1 MLNYIHDYR
10 RELDDAQRIAG
21 SVNEQNVSGAFAG
34 LLKAC
39 GREHKLILKPEYVFR
54 AKTGA
59 ALRADGVLLDR
70 LQLVHGW
77 WEAKDSKD
85 DLDQEIAIKLAKGY
99 PSDNIIFENTVH
111 AVLLQNGQE
120 SRRILLADDAGLT
133 KLLEQFF
140 AFRPPEVAQFEQ
152 AAAQFRQQLPTV
164 LKNLAD
170 LIDRREADNALFRE
184 KLDSFHALCVRAIGK
199 RVTRP
204 HVREMLIQHIL
215 TEQIFRDLFPTS
227 AFHQENHLA
236 RALSEVE
243 QVFLRGETRHNLLRY
258 MEPYYVAIRRAA
270 ANAVAATEKQEFLK
284 AVYEDFYTAYNPK
297 DADRMGIVYTPAEV
311 VRFII
316 KGCDTLARTHFQ
328 RGLTDPELDILDPCT
343 GTGTFIVELL
353 DYLRGDR
360 AALIR
365 KFAGEI
371 HANEISILPYYIAC
385 LNIEQTFADITGRWR
400 EFAGAC
406 FVDTLE
412 NWGFEKTYSGA
423 QGSLLGTI
431 TDENQH
437 RIQEQNA
444 RRIPV
449 IIGNPPYNANQQN
462 ENDNNKNVVA
472 QEADGRI
479 KATYLKASNAQKT
492 KLYDPY
498 VRFIRWATDRIG
510 EEGIIGFVTNRSF
523 IDKHTFDGFRKV
535 VAQEFQQ
542 IWLID
547 LKGDSRVSGEEA
559 KEQGGNIFNIRV
571 GVAILFFIRNPRLEG
586 CEIRYFSV
594 DNYLDALEKKR
605 FLASNPLQQ
614 LIRNGSFERIN
625 PSISGDWINQAKQDW
640 SNLLPIADKIVKNG
654 GSNQAIF
661 ELYSLGVVTNRDE
674 WVYDLSQDNVEN
686 KIRYLIDAYN
696 KNLQKKDNDYLQIKW
711 TRAVKNDLSKGV
723 KYQFSSQAIIKTI
736 YRPFSKNWLYYDRH
750 LNEMQYQLPSFFGI
764 SGKKENVVIFFSD
777 RDARSPYS
785 VLAANCIGD
794 LHLCATTDGFQCVGL
809 YRYKN
814 DEKIENITDWSLSR
828 FQDHYANPA
837 ITKLAIFHYVYA
849 VLHDPV
855 YRETYALNLKR
866 EFPRIPFYPDF
877 WQWAAWGEQL
887 MTLHLRFENV
897 EPWPL
902 RRIESLPPSI
912 DLHLPPLKKGGRGG
926 FKQCQIPPS
935 PPFSKGGTVSK
946 DGIVS
951 KDGTKEGKIKPR
963 LKADKAAGRIEIDAI
978 TVLENVPV
986 EAWEYRLGHRSAL
999 EWILEEYKESTPR
1012 DPTIREKFNTYRFA
1026 DYKEKVIDLLMRVCR
1041 VSVETVQITRA
1052 MRAVSENSGIV
1063 DGGES

>member
-85 DLDQEIAIKLAKGY
+85 NLDQEIAIKLAKGY
-99 PSDNIIFENTVH
+99 PSDNIIFENTVQ

-120 SRRILLADDAGLT
+120 SRRILLADDAELA

-184 KLDSFHALCVRAIGK
+184 KLDSFHALCIRAIGK

-215 TEQIFRDLFPTS
+215 TEQIFRDLFPAS

-284 AVYEDFYTAYNPK
+284 AIYEDFYTAYNPK

-316 KGCDTLARTHFQ
+316 QGCDTLARTHFQ
-328 RGLTDPELDILDPCT
+328 RGLTDPEMDILDPCT

-360 AALIR
+360 TALIR

-385 LNIEQTFADITGRWR
+385 LNIEQTFADINGQWR

-462 ENDNNKNVVA
+462 ENDNNKNLVA

-510 EEGIIGFVTNRSF
+510 DEGIIGFVTNRSYL
-523 IDKHTFDGFRKV
+523 DARGFDGFRKV
-535 VAQEFQQ
+535 VAKDFQE
-542 IWLID
+542 IWIVD
-547 LKGDSRVSGEEA
+547 LQSDVRRNPKISGT
-559 KEQGGNIFNIRV
+559 KHNVFGIQT
-571 GVAILFFIRNPRLEG
+571 GVAIVFFIRNPRRDG
-586 CEIRYFSV
+586 CEIHYLAV
-594 DNYLDALEKKR
+594 DDFLTAAEKRR
-605 FLASNPLQQ
+605 FLATHPLAELKKQGAFQ
-614 LIRNGSFERIN
+614 RVLPNAA
-625 PSISGDWINQAKQDW
+625 GDWINQAKNDW
-640 SNLLPIADKIVKNG
+640 SCLLKIADNDLKLGKKNEGATFKI
-654 GSNQAIF
+654 
-661 ELYSLGVVTNRDE
+661 YSLGVSTNRDE
-674 WVYDLSQDNVEN
+674 WVYDLDIGNLSDKILYLSQHYDSSSKSNVINPNDSGIKWSRNLKRRLAQGRSELYSED
-686 KIRYLIDAYN
+686 KIRLA
-696 KNLQKKDNDYLQIKW
+696 
-711 TRAVKNDLSKGV
+711 
-723 KYQFSSQAIIKTI
+723 F
-736 YRPFSKNWLYYDRH
+736 YRPFSLQYVYDSNLFLDERG
-750 LNEMQYQLPSFFGI
+750 SI
-764 SGKKENVVIFFSD
+764 SSIFPPTGFNISI
-777 RDARSPYS
+777 
-785 VLAANCIGD
+785 CTIGD
-794 LHLCATTDGFQCVGL
+794 ATDKPFSALATNLFTDLNFLSPAAAGTKIFPLSVV
-809 YRYKN
+809 
-814 DEKIENITDWSLSR
+814 EKSGIKVENITDWSLSH
-828 FQDHYANPA
+828 FQDHYPDSN
-837 ITKLAIFHYVYA
+837 ISKLAIFHYVYA

-877 WQWAAWGEQL
+877 PQWAAWGEQL
-887 MTLHLRFENV
+887 MTLHLGFENV

-902 RRIESLPPSI
+902 RRIEKPSPSTPLPPA
-912 DLHLPPLKKGGRGG
+912 GEGR
-926 FKQCQIPPS
+926 
-935 PPFSKGGTVSK
+935 T
-946 DGIVS
+946 
-951 KDGTKEGKIKPR
+951 KPR
-963 LKADKAAGRIEIDAI
+963 LKADKPAGRIEIDAI
-978 TVLENVPV
+978 TALENVPAD
-986 EAWEYRLGHRSAL
+986 AWEYRLGHRSAL

-1041 VSVETVQITRA
+1041 VSVETVQITKA
-1052 MRAVSENSGIV
+1052 MRAVSESSRT
-1063 DGGES
+1063 EAKS

>member
-39 GREHKLILKPEYVFR
+39 GREHKLILKPEYPFR

-77 WEAKDSKD
+77 WEAKDSRD
-85 DLDQEIAIKLAKGY
+85 DLDKEIAAKLAKGY
-99 PSDNIIFENTVH
+99 PSDNIIFENTVQ

-120 SRRILLADDAGLT
+120 SRRVLLADDAGLA

-152 AAAQFRQQLPTV
+152 AAAQFRQHLPTV

-170 LIDRREADNALFRE
+170 LIDQREADNALFRE

-215 TEQIFRDLFPTS
+215 TEQIFRDLFPAS

-243 QVFLRGETRHNLLRY
+243 QVFLRGETRNNLLRY

-316 KGCDTLARTHFQ
+316 QGCDTLARTHFQ
-328 RGLTDPELDILDPCT
+328 RGLADPEMDILDPCT

-360 AALIR
+360 NALIR

-385 LNIEQTFADITGRWR
+385 LNIEQTFADITGQWR
-400 EFAGAC
+400 EFTGAC

-472 QEADGRI
+472 QEADERI

-510 EEGIIGFVTNRSF
+510 EEGIIGFVTNRSYL
-523 IDKHTFDGFRKV
+523 DARGFDGFRKV
-535 VAQEFQQ
+535 VADDFQE
-542 IWLID
+542 IWIID
-547 LKGDSRVSGEEA
+547 LQSDVRRNPKISGT
-559 KEQGGNIFNIRV
+559 KHNVFGIQT
-571 GVAILFFIRNPRLEG
+571 GVAIVFFIRNPRCDG
-586 CEIRYFSV
+586 CEIYYLAV
-594 DNYLDALEKKR
+594 DDFLTATEKRR
-605 FLASNPLQQ
+605 FLATHPLVELKKQGEFQ
-614 LIRNGSFERIN
+614 RIIPN
-625 PSISGDWINQAKQDW
+625 AAGDWINQPTQDW
-640 SNLLPIADKIVKNG
+640 SNWLALADKEVKRGNKKE
-654 GSNQAIF
+654 AIF
-661 ELYSLGVVTNRDE
+661 NLYSLGISTNRDE
-674 WVYDLSQDNVEN
+674 WIYGFDTKSLAD
-686 KIRYLIDAYN
+686 KIRYFSSSYTANRQD
-696 KNLQKKDNDYLQIKW
+696 IKW
-711 TRAVKNDLSKGV
+711 SRNLKRRFDNNLHEPFNEKRMQLS
-723 KYQFSSQAIIKTI
+723 T
-736 YRPFSKNWLYYDRH
+736 YRPFIKVLLYRSPLLIDEIGSADKIFT
-750 LNEMQYQLPSFFGI
+750 L
-764 SGKKENVVIFFSD
+764 GKKNLVIAFSNPT
-777 RDARSPYS
+777 SPKPFVALS
-785 VLAANCIGD
+785 VNAITDLHCIGD
-794 LHLCATTDGFQCVGL
+794 TALVPLK
-809 YRYKN
+809 RY
-814 DEKIENITDWSLSR
+814 DQGGSYYDNITHWSLSR
-828 FQDHYANPA
+828 FQDHYADPA

-877 WQWAAWGEQL
+877 RQWAAWGEQL
-887 MTLHLRFENV
+887 MTLHLGFENV

-902 RRIESLPPSI
+902 RRIEKPTPPTPLPQA
-912 DLHLPPLKKGGRGG
+912 GEGR
-926 FKQCQIPPS
+926 
-935 PPFSKGGTVSK
+935 
-946 DGIVS
+946 
-951 KDGTKEGKIKPR
+951 IKPR
-963 LKADKAAGRIEIDAI
+963 LKADKTAGRIEIDPI
-978 TVLENVPV
+978 TELENVPAD
-986 EAWEYRLGHRSAL
+986 AWEYRLGHRSAL

-1026 DYKEKVIDLLMRVCR
+1026 DHKEKVIDLLTRVCR
-1041 VSVETVQITRA
+1041 VSVETVQITKA
-1052 MRAVSENSGIV
+1052 MRAVSENSHT
-1063 DGGES
+1063 EAR